1 MYNSILYLY
10 LWYRN
15 FENAAVIVIF
25 FFKFYLI
32 HVATVDQDFSKE
44 NIHKLPS
51 LVGLRGRGGVSSL
64 LHQLKRTPN
73 PTPSPINRVRLRV
86 CYLISMCCVISEWI
100 EFDILSKSMYLWHF
114 LAIYIFVIGLL
125 LFWPRYFGFH
135 GVRIIVVTS
144 LYMWLY
150 DKVRSN

>member
-1 MYNSILYLY
+1 MLQS
-10 LWYRN
+10 LW
-15 FENAAVIVIF
+15 F
-25 FFKFYLI
+25 FLKFYLI
-32 HVATVDQDFSKE
+32 HAATVDQDFSKE

-51 LVGLRGRGGVSSL
+51 LVGLRGRGGGSSL
-64 LHQLKRTPN
+64 FLDVHYTN
-73 PTPSPINRVRLRV
+73 WNGPINRVRLRV

>member
-1 MYNSILYLY
+1 MLQS
-10 LWYRN
+10 LW
-15 FENAAVIVIF
+15 F
-25 FFKFYLI
+25 FKKFYLI
-32 HVATVDQDFSKE
+32 HAATVDQDFSKE

-64 LHQLKRTPN
+64 FLDVHYTN
-73 PTPSPINRVRLRV
+73 WNGPINRVRLRV

>member
-1 MYNSILYLY
+1 MLQS
-10 LWYRN
+10 LW
-15 FENAAVIVIF
+15 F

-32 HVATVDQDFSKE
+32 HAATVDQDFSKE

-51 LVGLRGRGGVSSL
+51 LVGLRGRGGGLAPYSSTCITPIETDPSTGYDWEYVIWYQCVVL
-64 LHQLKRTPN
+64 LVNELN
-73 PTPSPINRVRLRV
+73 
-86 CYLISMCCVISEWI
+86 LIYYPRACTFSIS
-100 EFDILSKSMYLWHF
+100 

-125 LFWPRYFGFH
+125 LFWPRYFGLH